1 MVSIGY
7 KTPWNY
13 SICIK
18 KNGYTCEHGCKF
30 FFYKIQNKTPGLQH
44 VIFIVRV
51 MFNHD
56 LSFVITQHEEKK
68 NE

>member
-1 MVSIGY
+1 M
-7 KTPWNY
+7 
-13 SICIK
+13 
-18 KNGYTCEHGCKF
+18 CEHGCKF
-30 FFYKIQNKTPGLQH
+30 VFYKIQNKTPGFQH

-51 MFNHD
+51 MVNHD